1 MSLRSRQKAWLR
13 LYDIG
18 VLGLLALVAGKLAFT
33 IGFKGVEA
41 FHMSVAADGGWRV
54 FNGQVP
60 YRDFHVIMGPAV
72 FYLQAL
78 FFWATG
84 GFSWSGLLLHVA
96 VVNAAVIVATYY
108 VSRRWHGRA
117 LSTLFAGLAAV
128 SFYLPYSYPEY
139 HYTAMFFFLLGLL
152 ALEYLATGGGRWRTR
167 MLAAGAGVCGALSI
181 LSKQNVGFL
190 AVATLA
196 AIIVA
201 DRLSRRQRALETL
214 WPFAAGVALT
224 LGIPGALYEWH
235 GHFLRDVVG
244 QGQAARLRRFADPW
258 TFLEGVT
265 SPYYLPGLLSAG
277 LLVVMV
283 CGAAWMAI
291 RRRDELADTLPLV
304 TRIVLLSGAHVL
316 ARQTGSGHI
325 VMDQALLGVLIAY
338 VAAFAERMLYGPD
351 GFRVR
356 RFTRLCALAGAV
368 CAVVVLVGVF
378 HHSDTSSGREV
389 FGRYSLRYAAML
401 GLGIVS
407 TAILLGGRY
416 AAARWLRSE
425 SRAWL
430 SGVAIVTL
438 ALTAMYGKYSWDRE
452 ALAGF
457 GHPEFRHV
465 TYSMRAPALA
475 GLKARE
481 EIGREI
487 DEVIEFV
494 DTRIPR
500 GAQLFVFPSAQWLY
514 GATGHESVRGAL
526 VIPHWGVSYRTPD
539 FDTDAVIAADP
550 QWVVLHRPAGAHWR
564 PRVKTYTVD
573 YHLVHMPQLA
583 TYLRERFEVAAEL
596 KGFTVLRKKPG

>member
-1 MSLRSRQKAWLR
+1 MSPRPRGGAWLR

-18 VLGLLALVAGKLAFT
+18 VLGALAMLTGKLAFT

-54 FNGQVP
+54 LNGQVP
-60 YRDFHVIMGPAV
+60 YRDFHVIMGPVV

-78 FFWATG
+78 FFWVTG
-84 GFSWSGLLLHVA
+84 GFSWSALLLHVA

-117 LSTLFAGLAAV
+117 LSTLFAALAAV

-139 HYTAMFFFLLGLL
+139 HYTAMFFFLLGVL
-152 ALEYLATGGGRWRTR
+152 ALEHLSTMGGPWRTPVF
-167 MLAAGAGVCGALSI
+167 AAGAGACGALSI

-196 AIIVA
+196 AIVVA
-201 DRLSRRQRALETL
+201 DRLSRRQRSLEALR
-214 WPFAAGVALT
+214 PFAAGVALT
-224 LGIPGALYEWH
+224 LGIPAVLYEWH
-235 GHFLRDVVG
+235 GHFLRDVLG
-244 QGQAARLRRFADPW
+244 QGQVARLRRLADPW
-258 TFLEGVT
+258 SFIEGVT

-277 LLVVMV
+277 ILIVILV
-283 CGAAWMAI
+283 GAAWMAI
-291 RRRDELADTLPLV
+291 YRRDELVANLPLV
-304 TRIVLLSGAHVL
+304 TRIGFISGAHVL
-316 ARQTGSGHI
+316 ARQTGSGHV

-338 VAAFAERMLYGPD
+338 AAAFAERLLYGPD
-351 GFRVR
+351 GFRAQ
-356 RFTRLCALAGAV
+356 RFMRLCALGGAA
-368 CAVVVLVGVF
+368 CAAFVLIGLF

-389 FGRYSLRYAAML
+389 FGRFSLRYAAIL
-401 GLGIVS
+401 GLGITL
-407 TAILLGGRY
+407 TAILLGSRY
-416 AAARWLRSE
+416 AAARWLGSGGCTWRS
-425 SRAWL
+425 A
-430 SGVAIVTL
+430 VAIATL
-438 ALTAMYGKYSWDRE
+438 ALAAIYGKYSWDRE

-457 GHPEFRHV
+457 GHPEFRNV
-465 TYSMRAPALA
+465 TYSMRAPTLT

-494 DTRIPR
+494 NTRIPR

-550 QWVVLHRPAGAHWR
+550 HWVVLHRPAGAHWR
-564 PRVKTYTVD
+564 PRVKTYTVEH
-573 YHLVHMPQLA
+573 HLVHMPRLA
-583 TYLRERFEVAAEL
+583 TYLTDRFDVAAEL